1 LYDTVLAYHQGSQS
15 LCIDLGCGHGIVARA
30 LSDLFQVIGTDPSDG
45 MIEQAK
51 SSTLKGVYPKLTFRK
66 ASAESLPFVEVGTV
80 DLVVAGQAA
89 HWFDY
94 PKLWPEMKRV
104 IRKGGTLAFW
114 GYKDRSD
121 PEATI

>member
-1 LYDTVLAYHQGSQS
+1 
-15 LCIDLGCGHGIVARA
+15 
-30 LSDLFQVIGTDPSDG
+30 